1 MPTCT
6 GLSRRSGA
14 RALRAV
20 IDSNVWVSGLIVPT
34 GVCGRVLDA
43 VRLGH
48 IEAVAS
54 WALAEEIVEVL
65 RRSRIRR
72 YGVTEADIEQLLV
85 ILGPLLPDVDIE
97 VEIRDPADAPVVAA
111 AVAGRAE
118 AIVTGDRDLLDGAEL
133 RRWLQARGITILR
146 PTEALEAAR

>member
-1 MPTCT
+1 MPTCI
-6 GLSRRSGA
+6 GQLRRSGA

-72 YGVTEADIEQLLV
+72 YGVTK
-85 ILGPLLPDVDIE
+85 
-97 VEIRDPADAPVVAA
+97 
-111 AVAGRAE
+111 AE
-118 AIVTGDRDLLDGAEL
+118 Y
-133 RRWLQARGITILR
+133 
-146 PTEALEAAR
+146 